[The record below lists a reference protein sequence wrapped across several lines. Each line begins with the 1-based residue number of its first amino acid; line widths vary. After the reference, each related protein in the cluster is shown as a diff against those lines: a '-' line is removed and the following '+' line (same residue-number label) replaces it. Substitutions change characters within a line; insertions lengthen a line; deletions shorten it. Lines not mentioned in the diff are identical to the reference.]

1 MEMQE
6 HLIAKEIAFQV
17 DAAERS
23 IENWGKK
30 KNLKFLL
37 LGFCCSVLPG
47 AVSW

>member
-6 HLIAKEIAFQV
+6 HLIAKEIALQV

-30 KNLKFLL
+30 NLKFLH